1 MSFAF
6 TPEEQSRVE
15 VANFL
20 GLHLD
25 PIGYVD
31 LSTIIV
37 LSSMYLVEFF
47 ALCYQFYNRHYP
59 PLRVKNVPLMCSL
72 YVGGVA
78 WFLGDIFTGGLV
90 HLSQS
95 SVLRSCKFT
104 LVWLR
109 ACIGAY
115 YVTSLFALRCFSLY
129 YVFHK
134 GMAFKGRVVY
144 LSLGLTVFSIVLFGV
159 ISMLVPTEL
168 TTRYEEIVDMCY
180 TNRNYIIAVLII
192 IWSIWATTAVMS
204 WRMRNIPFCFNER
217 IEILATFVLLLVV
230 SILNTVCLLA
240 IDVYPASLKW
250 RTALIYSNHVCASLG
265 YWIVMGEATYN
276 CLFHRADYLQY
287 WVNTLKED
295 EMERQYEYSIDFD
308 SDITLNLVG
317 NSQPIATMPSKSSL
331 VHAMERRSLEGTKV
345 GESSSLQTQ
354 SSVYLV
360 KALDRK

>member
-1 MSFAF
+1 MFEF

-20 GLHLD
+20 GIHLD

-31 LSTIIV
+31 MSTIIV
-37 LSSMYLVEFF
+37 LSAMYFVEFI

-78 WFLGDIFTGGLV
+78 WFLGDIFTSGLV
-90 HLSQS
+90 HLGQS
-95 SVLRSCKFT
+95 HLLRNCKFT
-104 LVWLR
+104 LIWLR

-129 YVFHK
+129 YVFCK
-134 GMAFKGRVVY
+134 GRAFKGRAVY
-144 LSLGLTVFSIVLFGV
+144 LSLGLTVFSIALFGV

-168 TTRYEEIVDMCY
+168 TTHYEEIIDMCY
-180 TNRNYIIAVLII
+180 TNRSYIIAVLLV
-192 IWSIWATTAVMS
+192 IWSIWTTTAIMS

-217 IEILATFVLLLVV
+217 IEILATFILLLAV
-230 SILNTVCLLA
+230 STLNTVCLIA
-240 IDVYPASLKW
+240 IDVYPASLAW
-250 RTALIYSNHVCASLG
+250 RTGLMYTNHVGASLG

-276 CLFHRADYLQY
+276 CLFNRVEYLQY

-295 EMERQYEYSIDFD
+295 EMERQYEYSTDLD
-308 SDITLNLVG
+308 SDITLTLVG
-317 NSQPIATMPSKSSL
+317 NSEPTATTRSMFA
-331 VHAMERRSLEGTKV
+331 HASESQSLEMTKIN
-345 GESSSLQTQ
+345 GSSSPQTQ
-354 SSVYLV
+354 NSAYLV
-360 KALDRK
+360 KELDHK